1 MSLTLAESAKLS
13 QDDLR
18 RGVIE
23 TFVQESPI
31 LDRLPLID
39 VAGNAYR
46 YNEESSLPGVSFR
59 AVNEAY
65 PESTGAVNQRIETLA
80 ILGGDADVDKF
91 IVQTRG
97 NLNDQRAIQTVMKV
111 KAASIHFAD
120 QFFNGDAAVNPK
132 GFDGL
137 RKRLLGSQVLDAK
150 GVGPVANG
158 YDFFDALDALTAQVR
173 GINGSNGALYMNAE
187 IRAKIVSGFRRLGGS
202 ELLPAEIA
210 GKRTVAWNGIP
221 LLDAGQKLDGT
232 DVLPL
237 TAGTGGKQT
246 GDIYAVRFGSSE
258 ADAAVSGLTNG
269 GIQVT
274 DLGES
279 HDKPVYRTRIDF
291 YCGLALFGGK
301 AAARLTGVLNG

>member
-1 MSLTLAESAKLS
+1 MALTLPESAKLS

-97 NLNDQRAIQTVMKV
+97 NLNDQRAIQAVMKV

-120 QFFNGDAAVNPK
+120 QFFNGDTAVNPK

-158 YDFFDALDALTAQVR
+158 FDFFDELDALTAQVR

-210 GKRTVAWNGIP
+210 GKRAVAWNGIP

-237 TAGTGGKQT
+237 ATGTGGKQT